1 MVAVQKYLHL
11 TLCFELQ
18 SQHLCFLPKPCECL
32 TLRHICPGINPYFRG
47 GNTVGVVIANS
58 KLHLAPWFTLQSQH
72 YVLPQKRRLSPC
84 LPQIVLIV
92 TVVLNC
98 DNFKE
103 NLLLAPIF
111 FWIIMRGAVHQLI
124 FMTECFVFLLSL
136 VLTLHEKG
144 GRSKLHCF
152 YGRPIYTLVEPC
164 IEITWEEKSLCIN
177 LSLWQDVLYFCWAL
191 SWHHTKK
198 GGA

>member
-18 SQHLCFLPKPCECL
+18 SQHLCFLPKPFECL

-72 YVLPQKRRLSPC
+72 YVLPQKSRLSPY
-84 LPQIVLIV
+84 LPQNVLIV

-103 NLLLAPIF
+103 NLLLAPI
-111 FWIIMRGAVHQLI
+111 
-124 FMTECFVFLLSL
+124 LLDCN
-136 VLTLHEKG
+136 E
-144 GRSKLHCF
+144 GRSASTYLYDRMLCIF
-152 YGRPIYTLVEPC
+152 VEPC
-164 IEITWEEKSLCIN
+164 PDITW
-177 LSLWQDVLYFCWAL
+177 
-191 SWHHTKK
+191 K
-198 GGA
+198 GGT